1 MTIENQKGS
10 EAKPGV
16 SDDLHRVDVEVE
28 VRGEDD
34 EKPEEDAPASDQLRD
49 GSE

>member
-1 MTIENQKGS
+1 MTIENQQRS
-10 EAKPGV
+10 EAV
-16 SDDLHRVDVEVE
+16 SDKLHRVDLEVE

-34 EKPEEDAPASDQLRD
+34 EKPDEEASASDQLRD